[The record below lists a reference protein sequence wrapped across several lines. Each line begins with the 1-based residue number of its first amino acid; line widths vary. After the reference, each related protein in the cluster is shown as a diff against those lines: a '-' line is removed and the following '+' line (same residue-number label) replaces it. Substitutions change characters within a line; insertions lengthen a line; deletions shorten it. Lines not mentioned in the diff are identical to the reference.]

1 MIDLGVSKLAL
12 IAVVALVVVGPE
24 RLPKVAR
31 MAGNLFG
38 RAQRYMADVK
48 SEVNRQMEME
58 EFKKFR
64 EESASALKEVE
75 NSVLWILVVDQICR
89 DNLKK
94 FAHNEG
100 IDSKKLIFTNQLPIE
115 EHLKRLPLADI
126 HLDTFPYNAHTTAS
140 DALWAGLPVLTLMG
154 QSFASRVAAS
164 LLNAIGLP
172 ELITHRQEEYESL
185 AIGLANNPERLKAL
199 KEKLAHQRLTT
210 PLFDTPQFTKDLEQ
224 AYLQMVQRYQADLP
238 PEHLFVE

>member
-48 SEVNRQMEME
+48 SEVNRQMEIE

-75 NSVLWILVVDQICR
+75 NSIHSAASEASA
-89 DNLKK
+89 N
-94 FAHNEG
+94 
-100 IDSKKLIFTNQLPIE
+100 
-115 EHLKRLPLADI
+115 LAD
-126 HLDTFPYNAHTTAS
+126 
-140 DALWAGLPVLTLMG
+140 
-154 QSFASRVAAS
+154 
-164 LLNAIGLP
+164 
-172 ELITHRQEEYESL
+172 
-185 AIGLANNPERLKAL
+185 
-199 KEKLAHQRLTT
+199 
-210 PLFDTPQFTKDLEQ
+210 
-224 AYLQMVQRYQADLP
+224 QADIFETSFEKP
-238 PEHLFVE
+238 PLDEKEVLRKTKRQGRNSWGVRRAARPIWFKRSAGVRTRVQSGAARMKRFHHSSGK

>member
-64 EESASALKEVE
+64 EETAATLKEVE
-75 NSVLWILVVDQICR
+75 NSIGSTVQEAGANLSDQ
-89 DNLKK
+89 
-94 FAHNEG
+94 
-100 IDSKKLIFTNQLPIE
+100 
-115 EHLKRLPLADI
+115 ADI
-126 HLDTFPYNAHTTAS
+126 FETSFDKPPLDEKEVLRKSRRQGRNSWGVRRAARPVWFKRSTGLRTRVQSGAARMKRFHHS
-140 DALWAGLPVLTLMG
+140 AG
-154 QSFASRVAAS
+154 
-164 LLNAIGLP
+164 
-172 ELITHRQEEYESL
+172 
-185 AIGLANNPERLKAL
+185 K
-199 KEKLAHQRLTT
+199 
-210 PLFDTPQFTKDLEQ
+210 
-224 AYLQMVQRYQADLP
+224 
-238 PEHLFVE
+238 

>member
-64 EESASALKEVE
+64 EESASVLKEVE
-75 NSVLWILVVDQICR
+75 NSISSVANEASANLTDQ
-89 DNLKK
+89 
-94 FAHNEG
+94 
-100 IDSKKLIFTNQLPIE
+100 
-115 EHLKRLPLADI
+115 ADI
-126 HLDTFPYNAHTTAS
+126 FETSFENPPLDENE
-140 DALWAGLPVLTLMG
+140 VLRKTKRQGRNSWGVRRAARPIWFKRSTGMRTRV
-154 QSFASRVAAS
+154 QSGAARMKRFHHS
-164 LLNAIGLP
+164 SN
-172 ELITHRQEEYESL
+172 
-185 AIGLANNPERLKAL
+185 K
-199 KEKLAHQRLTT
+199 
-210 PLFDTPQFTKDLEQ
+210 
-224 AYLQMVQRYQADLP
+224 
-238 PEHLFVE
+238 

>member
-64 EESASALKEVE
+64 EESTSALKEVE
-75 NSVLWILVVDQICR
+75 NSIHSVANEANTNLTDQ
-89 DNLKK
+89 
-94 FAHNEG
+94 
-100 IDSKKLIFTNQLPIE
+100 
-115 EHLKRLPLADI
+115 ADI
-126 HLDTFPYNAHTTAS
+126 FETSFEKPPLDEKEVLRKSKRQGRNSWGVRRAARPVWFKRSSGIRTRVQSGAARMKRFHHS
-140 DALWAGLPVLTLMG
+140 AG
-154 QSFASRVAAS
+154 
-164 LLNAIGLP
+164 
-172 ELITHRQEEYESL
+172 
-185 AIGLANNPERLKAL
+185 K
-199 KEKLAHQRLTT
+199 
-210 PLFDTPQFTKDLEQ
+210 
-224 AYLQMVQRYQADLP
+224 
-238 PEHLFVE
+238 